1 MKFEEKDKELK
12 ERIEVEMAKEEEL
25 LRQLEEV
32 RKYRGSL
39 EEDREIRKEMQDKA
53 NVVWIQ
59 MA

>member
-32 RKYRGSL
+32 RKYRGAL